1 MSQTTPLLIV
11 APYPHSVEVLLTVVL
26 NLTSKVLLPT
36 SVNGG
41 FRLNSVSMRE
51 PESPPPK
58 DLNTAGVMKMNP
70 KLSLKS
76 LSVCGNALAAE
87 FPQIVESE
95 RLY

>member
-1 MSQTTPLLIV
+1 MSQTTPLLIA

-36 SVNGG
+36 SVSGG

-58 DLNTAGVMKMNP
+58 DLNTAGVKKMNP

-87 FPQIVESE
+87 FPQIVVSE